1 MGGGQFMKGMG
12 CSNPSS
18 SHLVDRTVRGSSS
31 VGGWGFDK
39 GTAWHP
45 VSLPPSLP
53 VPKGSKPIGN
63 KPSSSDRYGS
73 YGIIRKQFDFGC
85 LIHLLLH
92 WSVHQPR
99 SCINS

>member
-1 MGGGQFMKGMG
+1 MKGLG
-12 CSNPSS
+12 GSNPSS

-53 VPKGSKPIGN
+53 SLSVPKGTKPVGTKI
-63 KPSSSDRYGS
+63 SSSDRYGN
-73 YGIIRKQFDFGC
+73 YGIIRNLFDFAC
-85 LIHLLLH
+85 LIYF
-92 WSVHQPR
+92 
-99 SCINS
+99 